1 MGAVSCGHLEVANNF
16 LGLCK
21 FEVQIIV
28 GIKCNACIHRHMLV
42 KPASPV
48 SAPHSRTAAVTVNNR
63 GGKAAICI
71 AKTSLIDSSCFIYA
85 KLYNQVVLRS

>member
-1 MGAVSCGHLEVANNF
+1 MSQEKVMWVLFFVATWK
-16 LGLCK
+16 LRTTSWASASLRCRL
-21 FEVQIIV
+21 V

-71 AKTSLIDSSCFIYA
+71 AKTSWIDS
-85 KLYNQVVLRS
+85 KLFYICKTV